1 MAYWHPLNQPLA
13 PGKGMDTIVIRYFE
27 QIKDLATGTV
37 NVSPLGKETYESI
50 SEALMPGDGEHKIFC
65 IKKFTGV
72 ANYRWYVEGVAQ
84 LTAPGVVPAE
94 FSVTLSEIFNTVP
107 EEYLQQTLKKTGY
120 KLNNVLQFGTL
131 VEVDY
136 GFIQTIGREDGELRT
151 NKRYCDTLQKGEMHK
166 RRLAIVV
173 RANRGVCQVVPL
185 TSRTQGSS
193 DKTSFQITRATLDQ
207 LTFWGSSGKDS
218 WAISQMIE
226 SVSVSRIL
234 PPATVYQVRGQTRR
248 GRNTHYALRLTEPE
262 KALLRNSLLHSIGI
276 TDYQQ
281 TKTKLSETRDQLQQL
296 TNVATDL
303 EAAHA
308 RIAALEA
315 ERRELELY
323 KEVAQDWGKGMGDG
337 QLEARI
343 VELKELYEDMA
354 AEGSPEKLIA

>member
-37 NVSPLGKETYESI
+37 TVSPLGKETYESI
-50 SEALMPGDGEHKIFC
+50 SEALMPGSGDHKIFC
-65 IKKFTGV
+65 IKKFTKV
-72 ANYRWYVEGVAQ
+72 ANYRWFVEGVEQ
-84 LTAPGVVPAE
+84 CTAPGVVPVE
-94 FSVTLSEIFNTVP
+94 FSVTLSKIFNTVP
-107 EEYLQQTLKKTGY
+107 EEYLQQTLKKTGEAI
-120 KLNNVLQFGTL
+120 NRVLQFGTV

-136 GFIQTIGREDGELRT
+136 GFIQTVGREDGVLRT

-173 RANRGVCQVVPL
+173 RASRGVCQVVPV
-185 TSRTQGSS
+185 TSHTPGST
-193 DKTSFQITRATLDQ
+193 DKTCFQLSRAILDQ
-207 LTFWGSSGKDS
+207 LPSWGASGKDS
-218 WAISQMIE
+218 WAICQMVE
-226 SVSVSRIL
+226 SVSINRVL
-234 PPATVYQVRGQTRR
+234 PPITEYQVRGLPRQ
-248 GRNTHYALRLTEPE
+248 GRSTHYKLRLTEAE
-262 KALLRNSLLHSIGI
+262 KNLLKTSLLHSIGV

-303 EAAHA
+303 EAANA

-323 KEVAQDWGKGMGDG
+323 KEVAQDWGKAMGDG

-343 VELKELYEDMA
+343 NDLKGLYEAMA
-354 AEGSPEKLIA
+354 AEDSPEKLTA